1 MTENYAA
8 LTQLD
13 LKELNILLRR
23 LENELK
29 YWNNEKAIIY
39 ESILSATN
47 FSIERINGGKKTDD
61 KVKIDKVIDNI
72 DPKIDYINKLIIDIK
87 EIIFVKEEKLKEDKK
102 YAELIVY
109 YRDEKLIED
118 AKTKRLRHL
127 HWQEI
132 SSVLKYNKDH
142 CRRIYRNYKKR

>member
-1 MTENYAA
+1 MTKDYSE
-8 LTQLD
+8 LVQLPLKD
-13 LKELNILLRR
+13 LNVLLRR

-39 ESILSATN
+39 ESTLSAVN
-47 FSIERINGGKKTDD
+47 FSKEKIMGGKKPDD
-61 KVKIDKVIDNI
+61 KVKIDRIIDNI
-72 DPKIDYINKLIIDIK
+72 QPKIEYINELIIDIRR
-87 EIIFVKEEKLKEDKK
+87 IIFTKEEKLKEDKK

-118 AKTKRLRHL
+118 SKTKRLRHL

-132 SSVLKYNKDH
+132 ASILRYNKDH